1 MHVHCSN
8 TVYSISYISYRL
20 DSLVPLF
27 SLCCTLCNSHTLQ
40 YVPTSPKPPPNFAA
54 QAATDFAGEASEMG
68 CSETK
73 MLGEVTA
80 KLRRSYGEGKKIS
93 PAL

>member
-1 MHVHCSN
+1 MFQLRR
-8 TVYSISYISYRL
+8 T
-20 DSLVPLF
+20 
-27 SLCCTLCNSHTLQ
+27 
-40 YVPTSPKPPPNFAA
+40 PPNFAA

-80 KLRRSYGEGKKIS
+80 KLRRRKKDLSCSVKNI
-93 PAL
+93 